1 MRRSVGLLF
10 IIGLLGSR
18 CRTDNRLWIATLG
31 TLDWSLAAT
40 NFAAICPRIARQ
52 SHWLPACD
60 VSLQSTHHSTS
71 RRPRSLKQSA
81 LR

>member
-40 NFAAICPRIARQ
+40 FTQPYISGLLVESLAPR
-52 SHWLPACD
+52 L
-60 VSLQSTHHSTS
+60 
-71 RRPRSLKQSA
+71 
-81 LR
+81 